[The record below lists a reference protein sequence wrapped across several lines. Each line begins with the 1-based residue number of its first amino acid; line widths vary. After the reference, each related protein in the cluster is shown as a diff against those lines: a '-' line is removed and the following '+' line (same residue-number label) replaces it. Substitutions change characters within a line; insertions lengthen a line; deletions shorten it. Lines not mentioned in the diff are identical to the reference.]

1 MDSLGGSITACGSL
15 YQEIQDIKH
24 KVVVS
29 FGNISACQWVYYI
42 ITLTNAERI
51 FALLT
56 TITGSI
62 AVVMLRMDF
71 RGLAKRYGIAFDS
84 IPASALSGSRDLF
97 SPLMNQLM

>member
-1 MDSLGGSITACGSL
+1 MDSLGGSFTACGSL

-62 AVVMLRMDF
+62 ARSCNAEDGF
-71 RGLAKRYGIAFDS
+71 
-84 IPASALSGSRDLF
+84 
-97 SPLMNQLM
+97 